1 MKGDDTDY
9 EISEKDL
16 APQLSL
22 TRRETVTMKTIGNG
36 LDAGF
41 GKLKEHTAATGAETV
56 GPPFVSSPDFGK
68 DEFDLIICMPVAFGA
83 VAGEGVAVEDIP
95 GAHVVFTTHVGPYAD
110 VPEAYKALFKWIEEN
125 GRKPAGAAREV
136 YLNDP
141 KDVPES
147 ELLVEIAIPLA

>member
-1 MKGDDTDY
+1 MDY
-9 EISEKDL
+9 EINEKDI

-41 GKLKEHTAATGAETV
+41 KTLKEHSAASGAEAV
-56 GPPFVSSPDFGK
+56 GPPFVFSPDFGK
-68 DEFDLIICMPVAFGA
+68 DQFDLIICMPVASGE
-83 VAGEGVAVEDIP
+83 AGEGVAIEEIP
-95 GAHVVFTTHVGPYAD
+95 GGHVVFTTHVGPYTE
-110 VPEAYKALFKWIEEN
+110 VPEAYKALFAWIEEN
-125 GRKPAGAAREV
+125 GRKPAGAAREF

-147 ELLVEIAIPLA
+147 ELRVEIAIPLA